1 MKTTFAAL
9 IAGAALAACSA
20 APAQPQPTPA
30 PSPAPASPVPPTP
43 APTRPLP
50 TATPAPVAPP
60 SRGAPADGASIV
72 YVRSGGIAGAT
83 LKWSIY
89 ADGRVI
95 TDKGEERRVD
105 PAKVADALSR
115 IEALKV
121 FDLDG
126 AGAPGPGCPD
136 CFKYTVTV
144 SIGGKTATF
153 STFDAAPN
161 TPPAVTQIVQIVSNL
176 AAGR

>member
-9 IAGAALAACSA
+9 IASAALAACSA
-20 APAQPQPTPA
+20 APTPPQPTPA
-30 PSPAPASPVPPTP
+30 PSPVPATP
-43 APTRPLP
+43 APTRPAP
-50 TATPAPVAPP
+50 TATPAPTAPP
-60 SRGAPADGASIV
+60 GRGAPTDGASIV

-83 LKWSIY
+83 VKWSIF
-89 ADGRVI
+89 ADGRVV

-115 IEALKV
+115 LEALKV
-121 FDLDG
+121 FELDG
-126 AGAPGPGCPD
+126 AGVPGPGCPD

-161 TPPAVTQIVQIVSNL
+161 TPPAVTQILQIVSNL